1 MTIHVGLIGGGNISG
16 THARAVDS
24 IPDAKVVAVYGPNPV
39 KAGNLGSAHHA
50 AVYGNLETLLT
61 HRPME
66 MVIIGS
72 PSGLHADEGI
82 AAARHGLHVLTEK
95 PIDISTERADALI
108 EACNRAS
115 VRCGVIFQERFHPE
129 NLKIKKLIEEG
140 GLGRLLLVNAHVPW
154 YRPPE
159 YYTNSRWHGL
169 RAFDGG
175 GALMNQG
182 VHTVDFLL
190 WMIGDVAKVQA
201 RTATVLQQ
209 MECED
214 TALAILEFANGAFGS
229 LQVTT
234 AEYPGYE
241 RRVEITGT
249 EGTVVLEG
257 DRIVAADLRHKREG
271 LLSPPPASAGV
282 GERATSA
289 VVNDISGHRAAIEN
303 FIRAVRSGGPL
314 NCDGRE
320 GRRSLE
326 LVERIYKAAEDAKAS
341 RVSAS

>member
-1 MTIHVGLIGGGNISG
+1 MTIHVGLIGGGNISS
-16 THARAVDS
+16 THARAIDS
-24 IPDAKVVAVYGPNPV
+24 IPDAKVVAVYGPNPA
-39 KAGNLGSAHHA
+39 KTGNLGSAHHA

-82 AAARHGLHVLTEK
+82 AAARHGLHVLVEK

-108 EACNRAS
+108 DACDGAN
-115 VRCGVIFQERFHPE
+115 VRCGVIFQERFHHE
-129 NLKIKKLIEEG
+129 NLKIKKLIDEG

-159 YYTNSRWHGL
+159 YYTKSRWHGL
-169 RAFDGG
+169 RAIDGG

-190 WMIGDVAKVQA
+190 WMIGDVASVQA

-214 TALAILEFANGAFGS
+214 TALAILEFANGAFGT

-241 RRVEITGT
+241 RRVEITGA

-257 DRIVAADLRHKREG
+257 DRIVAADLRHKRES

-303 FIRAVRSGGPL
+303 FIRAVRDGGKL
-314 NCDGRE
+314 DCDGRE

-326 LVERIYKAAEDAKAS
+326 LVERIYKAAGTVKRS
-341 RVSAS
+341 RVTA

>member
-1 MTIHVGLIGGGNISG
+1 MTIHVGLIGGGNISN

-24 IPDAKVVAVYGPNPV
+24 IPGAKVVAVYGPNPV
-39 KAGNLGSAHHA
+39 KAGAIGSAHHA

-61 HRPME
+61 HRPMD

-72 PSGLHADEGI
+72 PSGLHADQGI
-82 AAARHGLHVLTEK
+82 AAARHGLHVLVEK
-95 PIDISTERADALI
+95 PIDITTQRADALI
-108 EACNRAS
+108 KACEDAK
-115 VRCGVIFQERFHPE
+115 VLCGVIFQERFHPE
-129 NLKIKKLIEEG
+129 NLKIKGLIEEG
-140 GLGRLLLVNAHVPW
+140 GLGRLLLVDAHVPW

-159 YYTNSRWHGL
+159 YYTKSRWHGL
-169 RAFDGG
+169 RAVDGG

-182 VHTVDFLL
+182 IHTVDFLL

-201 RTATVLQQ
+201 RTATVLQE

-214 TALAILEFANGAFGS
+214 TALAILEFENGAFGS

-241 RRVEITGT
+241 RRVEITGA
-249 EGTVVLEG
+249 EGTVILEG
-257 DRIVAADLRHKREG
+257 DRIVAADLRHKRDG
-271 LLSPPPASAGV
+271 LVSPASAATRV

-289 VVNDISGHRAAIEN
+289 VVNDISGHRAAIED
-303 FIRAVRSGGPL
+303 FIRAVREGGKL

-320 GRRSLE
+320 GRRSLA
-326 LVERIYKAAEDAKAS
+326 LVERIYEAAETVAKAA
-341 RVSAS
+341 RP

>member
-1 MTIHVGLIGGGNISG
+1 MTIHVGLIGGGNISS

-39 KAGNLGSAHHA
+39 KTGNLGSAHHA

-82 AAARHGLHVLTEK
+82 AAARHGLHVLVEK

-108 EACNRAS
+108 DACDRAN

-129 NLKIKKLIEEG
+129 NLKIKQLIDEG

-159 YYTNSRWHGL
+159 YYTKSRWHGL
-169 RAFDGG
+169 RAVDGG

-190 WMIGDVAKVQA
+190 WMIGDVTNVQA

-214 TALAILEFANGAFGS
+214 TALAILEFANGAFGT

-271 LLSPPPASAGV
+271 LLSPQPASAGV

-303 FIRAVRSGGPL
+303 FIRVVREGGKL

-326 LVERIYKAAEDAKAS
+326 LVERIYRAAGSVK
-341 RVSAS
+341 RTQVPV

>member
-1 MTIHVGLIGGGNISG
+1 MTIHVGLIGGGNISS

-24 IPDAKVVAVYGPNPV
+24 IPDAKVVAVYGPNPA
-39 KAGNLGSAHHA
+39 KANNLGTAHHA

-72 PSGLHADEGI
+72 PSGLHADQGI
-82 AAARHGLHVLTEK
+82 AAARHGLNVLVEK
-95 PIDISTERADALI
+95 PIDITTERADALI
-108 EACNRAS
+108 DACDRAN

-129 NLKIKKLIEEG
+129 NLKIKKLIDEG

-159 YYTNSRWHGL
+159 YYTGSRWHGV
-169 RAFDGG
+169 RAIDGG

-182 VHTVDFLL
+182 VHTIDFLL
-190 WMIGDVAKVQA
+190 WMIGDVANAQA

-214 TALAILEFANGAFGS
+214 TALAILEFANGAFGT

-241 RRVEITGT
+241 RRLEITGT
-249 EGTVVLEG
+249 EGTVILEG
-257 DRIVAADLRHKREG
+257 DRIVAADLRHKRES

-282 GERATSA
+282 GERATSP

-303 FIRAVRSGGPL
+303 FIRVVRDGGEL

-326 LVERIYKAAEDAKAS
+326 LVERIYKVAGATKKSHITA
-341 RVSAS
+341 

>member
-1 MTIHVGLIGGGNISG
+1 MTIHVGLIGGGNISS

-24 IPDAKVVAVYGPNPV
+24 IPDAKVVAVYGPNPA
-39 KAGNLGSAHHA
+39 KTGNLGNAHHA

-82 AAARHGLHVLTEK
+82 AAARHGLHVLVEK

-108 EACNRAS
+108 DACDHAN

-159 YYTNSRWHGL
+159 YYTKSRWHGL
-169 RAFDGG
+169 RAVDGG

-190 WMIGDVAKVQA
+190 WMIGDVANVQA

-214 TALAILEFANGAFGS
+214 TALAILEFANGAFGT

-303 FIRAVRSGGPL
+303 FMRAVREGGKL

-326 LVERIYKAAEDAKAS
+326 LVERIYKAAGTVKRSSVTA
-341 RVSAS
+341 

>member
-1 MTIHVGLIGGGNISG
+1 MTIHVGLIGGGNISS

-24 IPDAKVVAVYGPNPV
+24 IPDAKVVAVYGPNPA

-82 AAARHGLHVLTEK
+82 AAARHGLHVLVEK

-108 EACNRAS
+108 DACDRAS
-115 VRCGVIFQERFHPE
+115 VLCGVIFQERFHPE
-129 NLKIKKLIEEG
+129 NLKIKKLIDDG
-140 GLGRLLLVNAHVPW
+140 GLGRLLLTNAHVPW

-159 YYTNSRWHGL
+159 YYTKSRWHGL
-169 RAFDGG
+169 RAIDGG

-190 WMIGDVAKVQA
+190 WMIGDVANVQA

-214 TALAILEFANGAFGS
+214 TALAILEFANGAFGT

-257 DRIVAADLRHKREG
+257 DRIVAADLRHKRGG

-303 FIRAVRSGGPL
+303 FIRAVREGGKL
-314 NCDGRE
+314 DCDGRE

-326 LVERIYKAAEDAKAS
+326 LVERIYKAAGAVKRSSVTA
-341 RVSAS
+341 

>member
-1 MTIHVGLIGGGNISG
+1 MTIHVGLIGGGNISS

-24 IPDAKVVAVYGPNPV
+24 ISDAKVVAVYGPNPA
-39 KAGNLGSAHHA
+39 KTSNLGTAHHA

-82 AAARHGLHVLTEK
+82 AAARHGLHVLVEK
-95 PIDISTERADALI
+95 PIDITTERADALI
-108 EACNRAS
+108 DACDRAS

-129 NLKIKKLIEEG
+129 NLKIKKLIDEG

-159 YYTNSRWHGL
+159 YYTKSRWHGL
-169 RAFDGG
+169 RAVDGG

-214 TALAILEFANGAFGS
+214 TALAILEFANGAFGT

-257 DRIVAADLRHKREG
+257 DRIVAADLRQKREG
-271 LLSPPPASAGV
+271 LLSSPPASAGV

-303 FIRAVRSGGPL
+303 FIRVVRDGGKL

-326 LVERIYKAAEDAKAS
+326 LVERIYKAAGDVKRS
-341 RVSAS
+341 HVSP

>member
-1 MTIHVGLIGGGNISG
+1 MIHVGLIGGGNISS

-24 IPDAKVVAVYGPNPV
+24 IAGAKVVAVYGPNPA
-39 KAGNLGSAHHA
+39 KTGNLGTAHHA

-82 AAARHGLHVLTEK
+82 AAARHGLHVLVEK
-95 PIDISTERADALI
+95 PIDITTERADALI
-108 EACNRAS
+108 DACDRAS

-129 NLKIKKLIEEG
+129 NLKIKKLIDEG

-159 YYTNSRWHGL
+159 YYTKSRWHGL
-169 RAFDGG
+169 RAIDGG

-190 WMIGDVAKVQA
+190 WMIGDVARVQA

-214 TALAILEFANGAFGS
+214 TALAILEFANGAFGT

-289 VVNDISGHRAAIEN
+289 VVNDTSGHRAAIED
-303 FIRAVRSGGPL
+303 FIRAVRDGGKL

-326 LVERIYKAAEDAKAS
+326 LVERIYKAAGEVKRS
-341 RVSAS
+341 HISA

>member
-24 IPDAKVVAVYGPNPV
+24 IPGAAVVAVYGPNPA
-39 KAGNLGSAHHA
+39 KASSLGAAHHA

-66 MVIIGS
+66 MVIVGS
-72 PSGLHADEGI
+72 PSALHAEQGI
-82 AAARHGLHVLTEK
+82 AAARHGLHVLVEK
-95 PIDISTERADALI
+95 PMDITTDRADALI
-108 EACNRAS
+108 EACHRAE
-115 VRCGVIFQERFHPE
+115 VLCGVIFQERFHPE
-129 NLKIKKLIEEG
+129 NLKIKHLIDQG
-140 GLGRLLLVNAHVPW
+140 GLGRLLLVDAHVPW

-159 YYTNSRWHGL
+159 YYSNSRWHGV
-169 RAFDGG
+169 RAIDGG

-190 WMIGDVAKVQA
+190 WMIGDVANVQA
-201 RTATVLQQ
+201 RTATVLQK

-214 TALAILEFANGAFGS
+214 TALAILEFANGALGS
-229 LQVTT
+229 LQITT

-241 RRVEITGT
+241 RRIEITGT
-249 EGTVVLEG
+249 EGTVILEG
-257 DRIVAADLRHKREG
+257 DRVIAADLRRKREG
-271 LLSPPPASAGV
+271 LLSAPLASAVV

-303 FIRAVRSGGPL
+303 FIRVVRDGGDL

-326 LVERIYKAAEDAKAS
+326 LVQRIYKAADGVKGSGAS
-341 RVSAS
+341 A

>member
-1 MTIHVGLIGGGNISG
+1 MTIHVGLIGGGNISS
-16 THARAVDS
+16 THARAVDA
-24 IPDAKVVAVYGPNPV
+24 IPGAKVVAVYGPNPV
-39 KAGNLGSAHHA
+39 KAGNLGADHHA
-50 AVYGNLETLLT
+50 AVYSNLETLLT

-72 PSGLHADEGI
+72 PSGLHAEQGI
-82 AAARHGLHVLTEK
+82 VAARHGLHVLVEK
-95 PIDISTERADALI
+95 PIDITTEHADELI
-108 EACNRAS
+108 EACDQAR
-115 VRCGVIFQERFHPE
+115 VLCGVIFQERFHPE
-129 NLKIKKLIEEG
+129 NLKIKKLIEEE

-159 YYTNSRWHGL
+159 YYTKSRWHGI
-169 RAFDGG
+169 RAIDGG

-214 TALAILEFANGAFGS
+214 TALAILEFANGAFGT

-241 RRVEITGT
+241 RRVEITGS
-249 EGTVVLEG
+249 EGTVILEG
-257 DRIVAADLRHKREG
+257 DRIIAADLRHKRES
-271 LLSPPPASAGV
+271 LLSPPPTSAEV

-303 FIRAVRSGGPL
+303 FIRTLRDGGKL

-320 GRRSLE
+320 GRRSLS
-326 LVERIYKAAEDAKAS
+326 LVERIYAAADKVQTSRAS
-341 RVSAS
+341 A